1 MTIACASLLSSCG
14 YFDVSHST
22 QKRVGLASLSG
33 LYEVQMYF
41 KNTKKLEVPALVG
54 STLKGLF

>member
-1 MTIACASLLSSCG
+1 MPIARASLLLSCG

-22 QKRVGLASLSG
+22 QKRVDLASLSG

-41 KNTKKLEVPALVG
+41 KNTKNLEVPALVG